1 MSDKFA
7 DLEESKFRK
16 KLIFGIVIVLFVIL
30 VGYRWSKSDWQPL
43 HGKVE
48 SVDTSSIADAS
59 GSAVQTASVRL
70 SNGSLVVAEVVSGGP
85 LSVGDQVRLVV
96 RPASAT
102 GNPYEVIAKMPGSE
116 P

>member
-7 DLEESKFRK
+7 DLEEPKSRSR
-16 KLIFGIVIVLFVIL
+16 LVLVLAVVLLGIL
-30 VGYRWSKSDWQPL
+30 VVYRWSTSDFQPL

-48 SVDTSSIADAS
+48 SIDAPGIAKAS
-59 GSAVQTASVRL
+59 GPGVETVSVRL
-70 SNGSLVVAEVVSGGP
+70 PDGSLVAAEVVSGGP

-96 RPASAT
+96 RPAT
-102 GNPYEVIAKMPGSE
+102 TVGTPYEVVAKLPGSE